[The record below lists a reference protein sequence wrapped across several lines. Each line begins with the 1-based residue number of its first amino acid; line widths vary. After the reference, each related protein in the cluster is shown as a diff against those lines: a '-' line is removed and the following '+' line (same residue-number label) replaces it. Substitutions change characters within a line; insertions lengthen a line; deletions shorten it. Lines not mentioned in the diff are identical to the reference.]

1 MSGNLKGKNIILGV
15 SGGISAYK
23 AADLLRLLMR
33 EGATVKVAMSANAKK
48 FITPLTFRALS
59 GSPVYQDVFEESG
72 DDAMEHIHFAE
83 QADLMVVVPAS
94 ANSIAKMAHGLA
106 DDALSTL
113 FVSFAGKV
121 VIAPAM
127 NDKMYSNSAV
137 IENISKL
144 KSRGIHIVE
153 PEYGKLACG
162 VEGKGRLAE
171 LETILKEI
179 VGQFSQKDDLA
190 GKKIIVTA
198 GPTREPI
205 DPVRFIS
212 NRSSGKMGYAIA
224 MEASKRG
231 GQVTLISGPTSL
243 IPPPGIE
250 TLHCECAEDMRRLVF
265 DKFSECKA
273 LVMTAA
279 VGDFSPESYEENK
292 IKKNVNGG
300 HALKL
305 KPNPDILREISARKN
320 GQVVVGFA
328 AESEN
333 IFENALDKLQK
344 KSMDLIVANN
354 IVKPGIGFGSDYNE
368 ATFIKKDRQV
378 RHLERMP
385 KTELANLLLDE
396 IVELFEAQS

>member
-1 MSGNLKGKNIILGV
+1 VSGSLKGKNIVLGV

-23 AADLLRLLMR
+23 SADLLRLLMK

-59 GSPVYQDVFEESG
+59 GSPVYQNVFEEIG
-72 DDAMEHIHFAE
+72 DDAMEHIRFSE
-83 QADLMVVVPAS
+83 QADLMAVVPAS

-113 FVSFAGKV
+113 FVSFSGKV

-127 NDKMYSNSAV
+127 NDKMYSNPAV
-137 IENISKL
+137 IENINKL
-144 KSRGIHIVE
+144 KSRGICIVE

-162 VEGKGRLAE
+162 AVGKGRLAE
-171 LETILKEI
+171 LDTILEKI
-179 VGQFSQKDDLA
+179 IGQLCQKDDLA

-198 GPTREPI
+198 GPTREAI

-224 MEASKRG
+224 SEASKRG
-231 GQVTLISGPTSL
+231 GEVTLISGPTNLVS
-243 IPPPGIE
+243 PPGIE
-250 TLHCECAEDMRRLVF
+250 TLYCECAKDMRGLVF
-265 DKFSECKA
+265 DKFPECKA
-273 LVMTAA
+273 LIMTAA

-292 IKKNVNGG
+292 IKKDLNGG
-300 HALKL
+300 NVLKL
-305 KPNPDILREISARKN
+305 KRNPDILGEIATRKD
-320 GQVVVGFA
+320 GQIVVGFA

-333 IFENALDKLQK
+333 VFENALEKLQK

-368 ATFIKKDRQV
+368 AIFIKKDRQIK
-378 RHLERMP
+378 HLDRMP

-396 IVELFEAQS
+396 IVELIEIKC

>member
-1 MSGNLKGKNIILGV
+1 MNGSLKGKNIILGV

-23 AADLLRLLMR
+23 SADLLRLLMK

-59 GSPVYQDVFEESG
+59 GSPVYQDVFEEVG

-83 QADLMVVVPAS
+83 QADLMAVVPAS

-121 VIAPAM
+121 LVAPAM
-127 NDKMYSNSAV
+127 NDKMYLNSAV
-137 IENISKL
+137 RENISKL
-144 KSRGIHIVE
+144 KSRGIRIVE
-153 PEYGKLACG
+153 PEFGKLACG
-162 VEGKGRLAE
+162 AEGKGRLAE

-179 VGQFSQKDDLA
+179 MNQFYPRNDLA
-190 GKKIIVTA
+190 GKKIVVTA

-224 MEASKRG
+224 SEASKRG
-231 GQVTLISGPTSL
+231 GQVTLISGPTNLAS
-243 IPPPGIE
+243 PPGIE
-250 TLHCECAEDMRRLVF
+250 TLYCECAEDMRRRVMDNF
-265 DKFSECKA
+265 PECTA

-279 VGDFSPESYEENK
+279 VGDFSPENYEENK
-292 IKKNVNGG
+292 IKKKMNGG
-300 HALKL
+300 NVLKL
-305 KPNPDILREISARKN
+305 KTNPDILSDLAAQKEDQII
-320 GQVVVGFA
+320 VGFA

-333 IFENALDKLQK
+333 VFENALEKLQK

-354 IVKPGIGFGSDYNE
+354 IAKPGIGFGSDYNE
-368 ATFIKKDRQV
+368 ATFIKRDRQTKN
-378 RHLERMP
+378 LDRMP

-396 IVELFEAQS
+396 IVEMIAMKP